1 MTIAPYPDRPTEGVL
16 QINASMSAGSAL
28 DAATTTC
35 TNGTVIGSG
44 AAAGSWGY
52 GIQPC
57 SSVELTRHLERIL
70 KDGDNTIDLEVNMY
84 YAVYVSICVLSV
96 LTVMCQAMFGMYV
109 SLSPPGFT
117 SNPLLHHICPTLPHL
132 PPHAK

>member
-16 QINASMSAGSAL
+16 QINSSMSAGSAL
-28 DAATTTC
+28 DAATSTST
-35 TNGTVIGSG
+35 GGIGSG

-84 YAVYVSICVLSV
+84 CAVYVSICVVSV
-96 LTVMCQAMFGMYV
+96 LTVIYCHIIE
-109 SLSPPGFT
+109 SLKFECDFRKFSAI
-117 SNPLLHHICPTLPHL
+117 L
-132 PPHAK
+132 